1 MLDLSVYYD
10 NGVFQRQD
18 STQTVAW
25 FDPDYHLESIIYQE
39 KDGAASFFRTLHSFT
54 PPAEREIWGG
64 RVETNTPRTEEL
76 YRNLVKVVV
85 LSTCDQKVGS
95 RLRDYASATKLGQMQ
110 VNLQSKS
117 LGSEKLTYAFESTTV
132 IQQAAPISY
141 YPTTEFP
148 YSPVDY
154 GNGTLAL

>member
-1 MLDLSVYYD
+1 ESV
-10 NGVFQRQD
+10 
-18 STQTVAW
+18 
-25 FDPDYHLESIIYQE
+25 IYQE
-39 KDGAASFFRTLHSFT
+39 KNGALSFFRTLHSFT

-117 LGSEKLTYAFESTTV
+117 LGSEKLTY
-132 IQQAAPISY
+132 
-141 YPTTEFP
+141 
-148 YSPVDY
+148 
-154 GNGTLAL
+154 